1 MDTLKGKVAVVTG
14 GSRDIGRAVSI
25 KLAQEG
31 AKVCINYCHSE
42 TKARETLHLV
52 KEAGG
57 EAILVK
63 ADVTKAADVR
73 YLMEENL
80 LYPEERDLFQSVR
93 EHIIILRC
101 HRRRLADG
109 FEQLIV
115 YELQSVL
122 QFDIRRPEDADLG
135 PETERFPGL
144 SVKETDR
151 DRSFPVKI
159 DALCVFSGSCLKRPR
174 EQQRQKD
181 PN

>member
-42 TKARETLHLV
+42 AKARETLHLV

-73 YLMEENL
+73 YLMEETAKAFGPHIDILVNNAGGIVGRKNIEDQDEDWYNTILDLNFKSCWHL
-80 LYPEERDLFQSVR
+80 LP
-93 EHIIILRC
+93 
-101 HRRRLADG
+101 G
-109 FEQLIV
+109 
-115 YELQSVL
+115 
-122 QFDIRRPEDADLG
+122 RP
-135 PETERFPGL
+135 
-144 SVKETDR
+144 
-151 DRSFPVKI
+151 
-159 DALCVFSGSCLKRPR
+159 
-174 EQQRQKD
+174 
-181 PN
+181 